1 MAAAVKTCV
10 IFNPAARGEKAR
22 SFRGFLEKIAGNA
35 AFKPT
40 WAAGAATEL
49 ARNAVEEGFENIV
62 AAGGDGTLN
71 EVLNGIA
78 ETREGLAKTRL
89 GVLPLGTVN
98 VFAKELRIPE
108 DPQKAWETILAG
120 AERTIDLPF
129 ADWTED
135 GAPKRRYFAQLAGAG
150 LDAEAIALVDWE
162 SKRRFRQLAY
172 VFAGLRALLRPQHK
186 ITATSGDFSQTG
198 ELILIGN
205 GRYYG
210 GKLPIFPEANLTDG
224 KIDVCVFPKVNL
236 LTAARFAFWL
246 CMGHS
251 RRPAPVHFLQSETV
265 ELTSPTGAQFELEGD
280 LVGKLPVR
288 LGVLAKALRMIVPS
302 PNRNPQSC
310 S

>member
-1 MAAAVKTCV
+1 MKTCV

-78 ETREGLAKTRL
+78 ETRDGLAKTRL

-108 DPQKAWETILAG
+108 DPQQAWETILAG

-172 VFAGLRALLRPQHK
+172 VFAGLRALLRPAAQDHRDEQRLQPDRGADPDRK
-186 ITATSGDFSQTG
+186 RPILRGEAPNFPRGESDRREDRRLRLPQGQPAHCGALRVLALHGAFSKAGTRA
-198 ELILIGN
+198 LSSVGN
-205 GRYYG
+205 RGADQSDRG
-210 GKLPIFPEANLTDG
+210 AVRT
-224 KIDVCVFPKVNL
+224 
-236 LTAARFAFWL
+236 R
-246 CMGHS
+246 
-251 RRPAPVHFLQSETV
+251 RRPRRQTARASGRSGQSPAHDRP
-265 ELTSPTGAQFELEGD
+265 L
-280 LVGKLPVR
+280 
-288 LGVLAKALRMIVPS
+288 
-302 PNRNPQSC
+302 PQS
-310 S
+310 